1 MQNPSEHE
9 AATPPP
15 VPPSRQPRRR
25 DLHLGRIFGIPVSAG
40 FSWLAI
46 MGLLTWSLQ
55 RNLDAGISGWAAG
68 AFGAAMFLVGVLLHE
83 VSHSVVAIR
92 RGVPVKRIRLM
103 IFGGV
108 SELAHEARTPGDE
121 FLIAAS
127 GPISSAAM
135 GVLFLAATNLT
146 SSAVLNP
153 TLRWVGWINIWLAV
167 TNLLPGIPLDGGRV
181 LLSEVWKA
189 TGNRVQ
195 ATRVAARAGQALGAL
210 VMLTGLV
217 LFGWL
222 GFDGLWIGFI
232 GWILFGAASVAYAQP
247 FTDNELLDLPVD
259 RVMRPVGSYISPAAG
274 IDTVDFGDQEIL
286 PVMGPWGEVLGVL
299 HRSAVDPATTP
310 QVRDAMVAVRT
321 AEIVESGTS
330 VGQMLRVLG
339 SRDFNAVVVAAGE
352 PVGIVR
358 PYELTEYS
366 GRLK

>member
-1 MQNPSEHE
+1 MSSPSGSE
-9 AATPPP
+9 AGTPPP
-15 VPPSRQPRRR
+15 LPPTMQPRRR
-25 DLHLGRIFGIPVSAG
+25 GIYLGRIFGIPVTAG
-40 FSWLAI
+40 LSWVVIVVLIA
-46 MGLLTWSLQ
+46 WSLQ
-55 RNLDAGISGWAAG
+55 RNLDAGFSGWVAG
-68 AFGAAMFLVGVLLHE
+68 AFGAVMFLIGVLLHE

-103 IFGGV
+103 VFGGV

-127 GPISSAAM
+127 GPVSSAAM

-146 SSAVLNP
+146 SSVVLSP

-181 LLSEVWKA
+181 LRSAVWKA

-195 ATRVAARAGQALGAL
+195 ATRVAARAGQVLGGI

-232 GWILFGAASVAYAQP
+232 GWILFGAASVAYSQP
-247 FTDNELLDLPVD
+247 FTDNELLELPVD
-259 RVMRPVGSYISPAAG
+259 QVMSPVGAYISPAAG
-274 IDTVDFGDQEIL
+274 IESVDFGDQEVL
-286 PVMGPWGEVLGVL
+286 AVMGPWGEVLGVL

-310 QVRDAMVAVRT
+310 QVRDAMTAVRT

-330 VGQMLRVLG
+330 VGQMLSALG
-339 SRDFNAVVVAAGE
+339 SRDFNAVVVAGGE

-366 GRLK
+366 GRPR